1 MKISWIKL
9 AEDNQNFRVPE
20 KLGMH
25 IEKLQFPEQVDEKLA
40 ELVKENYDTIMITNE
55 LAGFSEDMIKKYS
68 EDETVRIIIS
78 PR

>member
-25 IEKLQFPEQVDEKLA
+25 IEKLQSPEQVDEKLA

>member
-25 IEKLQFPEQVDEKLA
+25 IEKLQSPEQVDEKLA
-40 ELVKENYDTIMITNE
+40 ELVKKNYDTIMITNE